1 MKKYF
6 LIIALFTLVT
16 INSAFAQSYKLT
28 HFQLTANSVPRSYD
42 GPTITVGDTFLSTI
56 TETKNGDSSEFKI
69 EKERIIK
76 NKKGYY
82 IKTAIANGANNYYIE
97 LSDIKAEKKAG
108 IYDITIE
115 AAYNNG
121 TVKTLFFKGKKLEQA
136 ASQ

>member
-28 HFQLTANSVPRSYD
+28 HFQLTVNSVPRSYD

-136 ASQ
+136 AIE